1 LLTFHRYA
9 LDKYVYALLGRT
21 HLNLDEDDEDELL
34 GTPDERRNWIDS
46 CKNRFLTPMEIFGIK
61 AIVMYIHA
69 LPVSKKV
76 SCLKFIA

>member
-1 LLTFHRYA
+1 MEQLFANFRYT

-21 HLNLDEDDEDELL
+21 HLNLDDEEEEELL
-34 GTPDERRNWIDS
+34 GTPDERRNFLDG
-46 CKNRFLTPMEIFGIK
+46 CAQRFLTPQELFGIK

-76 SCLKFIA
+76 KI